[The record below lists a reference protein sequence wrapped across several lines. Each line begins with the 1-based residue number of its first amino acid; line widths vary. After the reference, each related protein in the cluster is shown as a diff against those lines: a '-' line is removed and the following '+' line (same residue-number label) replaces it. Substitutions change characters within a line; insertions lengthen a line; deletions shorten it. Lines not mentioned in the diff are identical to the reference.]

1 MKSRYLMTPGC
12 HSQRWQMFV
21 AVVVD
26 DRLKKR
32 EIKGGAKTRSQKV
45 VVVGSCLVPW
55 LARTRRDCTRLP

>member
-1 MKSRYLMTPGC
+1 
-12 HSQRWQMFV
+12 MFV